1 MYVLTTSSI
10 NSVDGNGM
18 QCCLH
23 YMWLIDMTLMI
34 CDFLRRNRYR
44 DCSSDFMIFQ
54 FSAMILVCMV
64 FDNFWRQKKSN
75 LMKKKINLR
84 CVWFL
89 IFFDDFCYSYCWSI
103 LHASWCYPT
112 TVWWLEKVYKSN
124 FTEESFRRSRNWLFF
139 ISTALGRTLLSNWK
153 DSTHKTLY
161 IIVC

>member
-1 MYVLTTSSI
+1 MWNNNLISHLSNFLNFERGRDLIFYSSKQKI
-10 NSVDGNGM
+10 K
-18 QCCLH
+18 
-23 YMWLIDMTLMI
+23 
-34 CDFLRRNRYR
+34 
-44 DCSSDFMIFQ
+44 
-54 FSAMILVCMV
+54 
-64 FDNFWRQKKSN
+64 KKSN
-75 LMKKKINLR
+75 LIFLTSKKIKFDEKKINLR

-112 TVWWLEKVYKSN
+112 TVWWLEKVYISN
-124 FTEESFRRSRNWLFF
+124 FIEESFCRSRNWQFL